1 MDYKKVFEK
10 FDDENFFVK
19 TTGRTVLDAS
29 QKAALNRKGNT
40 IFNNGDIEGAKR
52 IFITTGYSDGLVRIG
67 DAYRA
72 QGRLLDALKMYWQAP
87 DKTKAEPVIVELSRL
102 LRKLMRED
110 EVAPDE

>member
-10 FDDENFFVK
+10 FDGENFFIK
-19 TTGRTVLDAS
+19 TTGQTALDAS

-67 DAYRA
+67 DAYKA

-87 DKTKAEPVIVELSRL
+87 DKTKAAPIIMQLSL
-102 LRKLMRED
+102 LLQDLMQED
-110 EVAPDE
+110 EVAPNE